1 MSLRHFSVAV
11 AVNDFEVLNNNLYRS
26 PDIVNGRVQQIIVK
40 QNYSSASLAY
50 NSAIEEAAHDLIIF
64 VHQDVYLPENWFS
77 DLERCLDRLA
87 QERTDWG
94 VLGCFGARKGAPPG
108 GVGRIYTTGLGVH
121 GESFDGPE
129 PVETLDEI
137 VLVIRKSS
145 GLRFDALLPHF
156 HLYGTD
162 ICMSAREKGLTNY
175 VIPSFCVHN
184 THQLLRLPAEFYKC
198 YYYIRRKWAKYLP
211 IYTSCIRISSLNEEV
226 IVRKAHDFAEDVLGI
241 KRLPKARFRDAG
253 IILDAINGAGGSG
266 LAK

>member
-1 MSLRHFSVAV
+1 MSGEKFTLAV
-11 AVNDFEVLNNNLYRS
+11 AVNDFEVLRNNLYLS
-26 PDIVNGRVQQIIVK
+26 PDIRNGTVRQLIIK
-40 QNYSSASLAY
+40 ENYPSASLAY
-50 NSAIEEAAHDLIIF
+50 NSAIDEAINDIVIF
-64 VHQDVYLPENWFS
+64 VHQDVYFPENWFS

-121 GESFDGPE
+121 GERIRGPE

-145 GLRFDALLPHF
+145 GLTFDASLPHF

-162 ICMSAREKGLTNY
+162 ICMSAKEKGLANY

-184 THQLLRLPAEFYKC
+184 THQLLRLPTEFYKC
-198 YYYIRRKWAKYLP
+198 YYYIRKKWTKYLP
-211 IYTSCIRISSLNEEV
+211 IYASCIRISSFNEEV
-226 IVRKAHDFAEDVLGI
+226 ILRKLHDFAEDVLGI
-241 KRLPKARFRDAG
+241 KRLPKARFEDAG
-253 IILDAINGAGGSG
+253 MIMDAINCAVGGG
-266 LAK
+266 ITE